1 MAIEQQKE
9 LLSDAFDIF
18 RVASR
23 KLEKQYATLEDKVEE
38 LNTEL
43 AEKNR
48 AMERTR
54 RLAAMG
60 EMAARIA
67 HEIRNPLGSMAI
79 FSTLLERELIGD
91 EGRRK
96 LAESIS
102 RGVKTLDNILSNML
116 LFAASPHA
124 RCTPIDLKEVIADS
138 VQMTQACGKAGFE
151 IEHKGETK
159 MDGDEGL
166 LRQLCVNLLLNAVD
180 SMASGESDGSGG
192 IVTITTSVDTKGPGG
207 IGMPDGQDMIE
218 IRVVDKGAGISA
230 EDLDRV
236 FDPFF
241 TTRDSGTG
249 LGLAI
254 VNSVVEA
261 HNGTIDVTSEP
272 GAGTQFAVRL
282 PRNSQE

>member
-18 RVASR
+18 RVASL
-23 KLEKQYATLEDKVEE
+23 KLERQYATLEEKVEE

-79 FSTLLERELIGD
+79 FSTLLERELKED
-91 EGRRK
+91 DGRRK

-116 LFAASPHA
+116 LFAASPSA
-124 RCTPIDLKEVIADS
+124 KRCSIDLKDVIADS

-151 IEHKGETK
+151 IEHKGSTK

-180 SMASGESDGSGG
+180 SMDSNSSGG
-192 IVTITTSVDTKGPGG
+192 VVTVTTSVDRRGPDATE
-207 IGMPDGQDMIE
+207 MLE
-218 IRVVDKGAGISA
+218 ISVCDRGKGISA
-230 EDLDRV
+230 ENLDRV

-261 HNGTIDVTSEP
+261 HNGTVKVTSELDR
-272 GAGTQFAVRL
+272 GTEFVVRL
-282 PRNSQE
+282 PRYSKE

>member
-23 KLEKQYATLEDKVEE
+23 KLEEQYSTLEEKIEE
-38 LNTEL
+38 LNSEL

-79 FSTLLERELIGD
+79 FSTLLERELDGD
-91 EGRRK
+91 EERRK
-96 LAESIS
+96 LATSIS

-116 LFAASPHA
+116 HFAASPGA
-124 RCTPIDLKEVIADS
+124 RYRTVDLTELIADS
-138 VQMTQACGKAGFE
+138 VQMTQACGKTGFE
-151 IEHKGETK
+151 VVHCGSTELEA
-159 MDGDEGL
+159 DEGL

-180 SMASGESDGSGG
+180 SMKKGG
-192 IVTITTSVDTKGPGG
+192 TVTITTRLDPAGTDTVETV
-207 IGMPDGQDMIE
+207 E
-218 IRVVDKGAGISA
+218 IRVKDRGVGISP
-230 EDLDRV
+230 ENIDRV

-241 TTRDSGTG
+241 TTRSSGTG

-261 HNGTIDVTSEP
+261 HSGSINVVSTPGVGTEFI
-272 GAGTQFAVRL
+272 VRL
-282 PRNSQE
+282 PRHEAK

>member
-79 FSTLLERELIGD
+79 FSTLLERELTED

-116 LFAASPHA
+116 LFAASPSA
-124 RCTPIDLKEVIADS
+124 KRRSIDLKDVIADS

-151 IEHKGETK
+151 IVHNGSTK

-180 SMASGESDGSGG
+180 SMDSLSSGG
-192 IVTITTSVDTKGPGG
+192 VVTVTTSVDSKGPGG
-207 IGMPDGQDMIE
+207 MEMLE
-218 IRVVDKGAGISA
+218 ISVADRGRGISA
-230 EDLDRV
+230 ENLDRV

-261 HNGTIDVTSEP
+261 HSGTVQVTSKP
-272 GAGTQFAVRL
+272 ALGTKFAVRL
-282 PRNSQE
+282 PRFQQ

>member
-9 LLSDAFDIF
+9 MLSDAFDIF

-23 KLEKQYATLEDKVEE
+23 KLEVQYSTLEDKVEA
-38 LNTEL
+38 LNAEL

-79 FSTLLERELIGD
+79 FSTLLERELEGD
-91 EGRRK
+91 NEKKK
-96 LAESIS
+96 LASSIS

-116 LFAASPHA
+116 LFAAAPRA
-124 RCTPIDLKEVIADS
+124 KCREIDLKDVVSDS
-138 VQMTQACGKAGFE
+138 VQMAQVSGKASLEVEHHGETE
-151 IEHKGETK
+151 IE
-159 MDGDEGL
+159 GDEGL

-180 SMASGESDGSGG
+180 STEPSGS
-192 IVTITTSVDTKGPGG
+192 VTVTTSVDSRGPGNTE
-207 IGMPDGQDMIE
+207 MVE
-218 IRVVDKGAGISA
+218 IRVKDRGTGICA
-230 EDLDRV
+230 EDLDRI

-241 TTRDSGTG
+241 TRRESGTG

-254 VNSVVEA
+254 VNSVVEV
-261 HNGTIDVTSEP
+261 HNGSIDVHSQQ
-272 GAGTQFAVRL
+272 GVGTEFVVRL
-282 PRNSQE
+282 PRQSRTCSLSGGAE